1 MSQAAIIQAVRDRFD
16 TLVATPE
23 SLRVIHDNAPEPSSR
38 VQSWVRFSV
47 QADAREQVSMG
58 VRRYRTTGAATA
70 MIFAPIAKGDAA
82 ALAIADLVIA
92 AYEGASTAVP
102 DITYTPAPG
111 IVGVTEQD
119 ESWCK
124 TTVSIPYRADT
135 VET

>member
-1 MSQAAIIQAVRDRFD
+1 
-16 TLVATPE
+16 
-23 SLRVIHDNAPEPSSR
+23 
-38 VQSWVRFSV
+38 
-47 QADAREQVSMG
+47 
-58 VRRYRTTGAATA
+58 
-70 MIFAPIAKGDAA
+70 MIFAPIDKGDAA